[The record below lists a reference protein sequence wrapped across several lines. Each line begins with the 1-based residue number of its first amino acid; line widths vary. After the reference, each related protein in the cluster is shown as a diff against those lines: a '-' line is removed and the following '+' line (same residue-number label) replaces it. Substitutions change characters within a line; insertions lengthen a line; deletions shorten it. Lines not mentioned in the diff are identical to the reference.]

1 MSRRRHQIICSSDE
15 EDDEPQQ
22 LLNNNEENENPN
34 NNNNNIE
41 IEILESSTNL
51 QSVTL
56 SSSSTPNPTPNHHE
70 PPNVDVVDAAVA
82 VAADCSI
89 GRVLEGLGLRLRRDW
104 LESCVRGLEGS
115 VREFT
120 QLDDNAKA
128 KFCFE
133 QFLYSDMNYCGA
145 GWLPRDVHKLH
156 LVDLKGPF
164 VLQVIVKRF

>member
-22 LLNNNEENENPN
+22 LLNNNEENENPS
-34 NNNNNIE
+34 NNNNIE
-41 IEILESSTNL
+41 IEILESSTSL

-56 SSSSTPNPTPNHHE
+56 SSSSSPNPTPNHHE
-70 PPNVDVVDAAVA
+70 PPNIDVFDVAVA
-82 VAADCSI
+82 VAADCGI
-89 GRVLEGLGLRLRRDW
+89 GRVLEGLGLRLRKDW

-120 QLDDNAKA
+120 RLDDNAKA
-128 KFCFE
+128 KLCFE

-164 VLQVIVKRF
+164 VLQMRL